1 MMKKYNKP
9 EIVTLALD
17 AVDVIE
23 TSAVTPQVRS
33 VASRACRRG
42 DMVNSSLKQTASL
55 PIWDAAVY
63 ASCKIPVKRI
73 GEAAGI

>member
-23 TSAVTPQVRS
+23 TSTGVALAKDALTAKGYTK
-33 VASRACRRG
+33 VASLTESI
-42 DMVNSSLKQTASL
+42 DNMND
-55 PIWDAAVY
+55 IWNW
-63 ASCKIPVKRI
+63 
-73 GEAAGI
+73 